1 MSDREEKF
9 ERMLQDIQKDDI
21 IFTQAQM
28 SDIPEL
34 VRLRIAYMRSDYGSL
49 SDLEEREMCRT
60 LPDYF
65 ERKLGQELLAFIAKA
80 GNTIV
85 STAFLLIVEKPA
97 NPHFLNGNVGEVL
110 NVYTEESYRHCG
122 ISTRLMK
129 DLIKVAGEKGL
140 NRIDLC
146 ATKDGYPL
154 YKKLGFAEKEQS
166 YTDMRYTL

>member
-1 MSDREEKF
+1 ME
-9 ERMLQDIQKDDI
+9 KDDI

-65 ERKLGQELLAFIAKA
+65 ERKLGQELLAFVAKT

-97 NPHFLNGNVGEVL
+97 NPHFLNGKVGEVL
-110 NVYTEESYRHCG
+110 NVYTEESYRHRG

-129 DLIKVAGEKGL
+129 DLIKAAGERGL
-140 NRIDLC
+140 NRIDLS

-154 YKKLGFAEKEQS
+154 YKKLGFEEKGQT